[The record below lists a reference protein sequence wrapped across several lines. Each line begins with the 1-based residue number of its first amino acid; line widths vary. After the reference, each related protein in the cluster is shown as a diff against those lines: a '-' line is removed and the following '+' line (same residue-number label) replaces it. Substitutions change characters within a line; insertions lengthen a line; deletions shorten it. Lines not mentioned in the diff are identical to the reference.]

1 MTSQYPEINKGHLD
15 LPYIALGDE
24 SHDRMRV
31 ISLQYFFYISYEPT
45 IQY

>member
-31 ISLQYFFYISYEPT
+31 ISLQFFFLYFL
-45 IQY
+45 